1 MEIKRKILLLI
12 STAFALCLFFSPS
25 PMPALFA
32 VAAFLAALAIISFD
46 KLKIAVTTNGFSR
59 IVAVLVTL
67 LIEFKGIDKFRSV
80 WVYSSKVAAV
90 TNRLNLSV
98 SMFVLAVG
106 IVCCIVGFF
115 AIYSISNWG
124 IALVSK
130 LLLESLPERKKENI
144 VANLKQN
151 WYLPISAMAFFC
163 LNMIFTY
170 FYLPG
175 IPVAFVIMIV
185 VASQVTSVWDQIR
198 QNSVW
203 THIFC
208 GASALGVCLATRI
221 NFYTECLKLM
231 EKLSLPQSFDKI
243 FLIVSYLGVAVA
255 VLFVYFC
262 IQLFWKKVAQIF
274 TETQIF
280 SDVKKSE
287 LIIYGLLFAL
297 TLGYMIFSFAKTDA
311 FYGTPYLNDVIY
323 TSDSPSLVKD
333 NVYLVATHPE
343 NDLRQ
348 PLFALFAAPFI
359 GLPYLIGRVLD
370 ASASVQA
377 MLVDTVQIVMLF
389 GANFILTKM
398 LKLDC
403 VKRVSFMLLTTFT
416 YTYLLFT
423 LMMEQYLI
431 AYFWL
436 IFGIYIICEKRRL
449 EQIALWG
456 AGGTLLT
463 SMTLLPFMSKNNPIR
478 NFKEYVIDMVKYG
491 MSFVL
496 VILTFCRADIFLKLT
511 RSVSSLSSFTGRDV
525 GLIDK
530 VNQYFTFI
538 QSCFVAPK
546 AGLNTTAVDHISWQM
561 EAVTGISI
569 IGVVIL
575 ALAIISAIL
584 NRRNK
589 SSLFAIGWVAFS
601 VVILF
606 VLGWGTK
613 ENGQILYALYF
624 GWAFLVL
631 LFQLVEK
638 IETKLKVRFIT
649 PLFSV
654 GCSVAMAVVNIPAIM
669 EMMSFASNHFP
680 VQ

>member
-12 STAFALCLFFSPS
+12 STAFVLCLFFTPS
-25 PMPALFA
+25 PMSALLVVA
-32 VAAFLAALAIISFD
+32 VFLVALVIISFD
-46 KLKIAVTTNGFSR
+46 KMKIAVATNRFSR
-59 IVAVLVTL
+59 IFAILVTL
-67 LIEFKGIDKFRSV
+67 LIEFKGLNAFRAV

-90 TNRLNLSV
+90 ANQLNLSV

-151 WYLPISAMAFFC
+151 WYLPISALAFFC

-185 VASQVTSVWDQIR
+185 IASQVTSVWEQIR
-198 QNSVW
+198 HNSLW
-203 THIFC
+203 IHILC
-208 GASALGVCLATRI
+208 GVSALGVCLATRI
-221 NFYTECLKLM
+221 NFYKESLKLM
-231 EKLSLPQSFDKI
+231 EKLSLPTSFDKI

-255 VLFVYFC
+255 IFFVYFC
-262 IQLFWKKVAQIF
+262 IQLFWKKFVQIF
-274 TETQIF
+274 TEIQFF

-297 TLGYMIFSFAKTDA
+297 TLGYMIFSFVNTDA
-311 FYGTPYLNDVIY
+311 FYGTPYINDVIY
-323 TSDSPSLVKD
+323 TSDSPSLVKE
-333 NVYLVATHPE
+333 NVYLVVTHPE

-348 PLFALFAAPFI
+348 PLFALFAAPFV
-359 GLPYLIGRVLD
+359 GLPYLVGRVLD

-377 MLVDTVQIVMLF
+377 ILVNTVQIGMLF
-389 GANFILTKM
+389 AANFILTKL

-403 VKRVSFMLLTTFT
+403 IKRVSFMLLTTFT
-416 YTYLLFT
+416 YMYLLFT
-423 LMMEQYLI
+423 LMMEQYMI

-436 IFGIYIICEKRRL
+436 IFGIYIICEKRRI
-449 EQIALWG
+449 EQFALWG

-463 SMTLLPFMSKNNPIR
+463 SMTLLPFMSKNNPIK

-511 RSVSSLSSFTGRDV
+511 RSVTTLSSFTGRNV
-525 GLIDK
+525 GLMDK
-530 VNQYFTFI
+530 INQYFTFI
-538 QSCFVAPK
+538 QSCFIAPK

-561 EAVTGISI
+561 YAVTGISI
-569 IGVVIL
+569 IGAVIL

-589 SSLFAIGWVAFS
+589 SSMVAIGWVAFS

-606 VLGWGTK
+606 VLGWGTR

-649 PLFSV
+649 PLISV
-654 GCSVAMAVVNIPAIM
+654 GCSVAMAAVNIPKIM
-669 EMMSFASNHFP
+669 EMISFAITHFP
-680 VQ
+680 IQ